1 MGRRPGYIMVHDE
14 EIVGYL
20 YHEKADFGSVDVDL
34 IRAYGVVEQ
43 FRERRLGS
51 ALLYTLFKALAKSRY
66 IVADIDKE
74 HPDALKC
81 IERAAEVF
89 GRKVVALGR
98 IVMTRKGGVLEENR
112 RPRYENGESMEYCA
126 MLKGAPELTD
136 RQEEKD
142 WPALDVEDVPATK
155 GGEGKQGGGKK
166 KKKKKTTSG
175 KLGGRPRNSVQ
186 FVKKGRKEKE
196 EEKKKGEMKKKEE
209 KKSKSRES
217 KNVKKGEGE
226 EKKGESKKN
235 SKSGKKRKGGK

>member
-166 KKKKKTTSG
+166 KKKKTTSG

-196 EEKKKGEMKKKEE
+196 EEKKKGGMKKKEE

>member
-51 ALLYTLFKALAKSRY
+51 ALLYTLFKALAKFRC

-166 KKKKKTTSG
+166 KKKKTTSG

-196 EEKKKGEMKKKEE
+196 EEKKKGGMKKKEE

-226 EKKGESKKN
+226 GKKRKSKKK

>member
-166 KKKKKTTSG
+166 KKKKTTSG

-196 EEKKKGEMKKKEE
+196 EEKKKGGMKKKEE

-226 EKKGESKKN
+226 GKKRKSKKK